1 MLSDTQQSII
11 NYLQLWAPSES
22 SPLTSFEPDRY
33 WFRKTR
39 EQCRRELGA
48 PYDFDASWSRLQSEK
63 VLIEREKQTR
73 SGLINIYF
81 EVDLSSV

>member
-11 NYLQLWAPSES
+11 NYFQLWAPSES
-22 SPLTSFEPDRY
+22 SPDRY

-48 PYDFDASWSRLQSEK
+48 PYNFDASWDRLRAEK
-63 VLIEREKQTR
+63 VLVEREKQTR

-81 EVDLSSV
+81 EVNLSSV